1 MRQKKSKN
9 ETSAMSTKTENRPK
23 QARKNGGSKHLKSR
37 PHKQRLSAGP
47 GHYFIWGYHAV
58 CAALSN
64 PNRIVK
70 RFYASPTS
78 KELAIELAQ
87 NAACRTASE
96 AIELVILEP
105 EQFEQSR
112 DMDAKRV
119 HQNLMVEVQPLEML
133 DLSDILFGD
142 DKLRII
148 VLDQITDSRN
158 VGAIIRSCKAFGC
171 NAIIV
176 TKHNAPSENGS
187 LARAAAGALEDVP
200 IITVTNLNRAME
212 TLKSNAVCC
221 IGLDASGEDRLD
233 SFRNERRLALIMGAE
248 GAGMRRLTK
257 QACDNIVTIP
267 MRNKTESL
275 NVSVASAIALY
286 VTQIQD

>member
-9 ETSAMSTKTENRPK
+9 ETSAMFTKTENRPK
-23 QARKNGGSKHLKSR
+23 QALKNTGSKHVKSR
-37 PHKQRLSAGP
+37 LHKQRLSPGP
-47 GHYFIWGYHAV
+47 GYYFIWGYHAV

-112 DMDAKRV
+112 DMDAKKV

-142 DKLRII
+142 EKLRII

-176 TKHNAPSENGS
+176 TKHNAPSAVS
-187 LARAAAGALEDVP
+187 YTHL
-200 IITVTNLNRAME
+200 
-212 TLKSNAVCC
+212 TLP
-221 IGLDASGEDRLD
+221 
-233 SFRNERRLALIMGAE
+233 
-248 GAGMRRLTK
+248 
-257 QACDNIVTIP
+257 TI
-267 MRNKTESL
+267 L
-275 NVSVASAIALY
+275 LV
-286 VTQIQD
+286 